1 MGKWILSTAR
11 LPNTLGPVR
20 ERVNKESFWGFLTVL
35 PVILLYLVISILPV
49 AFAIYASFHFVPLL
63 SPEWSWIGVEN
74 YVEVLSMGE
83 FWASM
88 GRGVVYMAGSTA
100 VQLAVG
106 LWMALVLHRLAKGQ
120 RLLTAVVFTA
130 YLIPTVIVAFWA
142 LFMFDTS
149 TGVLH
154 AAFGGWLWGENS
166 YVFGSAAWAMP
177 VLILVG
183 SWKFS
188 VFITIF
194 VLAQLRSIPD
204 RQYEAAKIVGAN
216 RWQMFRDVTFP
227 RLKGII
233 LVVVLLR
240 SVFMFNKFDIIWQ
253 LTRGG
258 PGDTTTTLPIL
269 AYRVTFN
276 DNAYGLG
283 SALAVVMFVFLAIG
297 AVAYFVFFNPSEEV
311 ET

>member
-1 MGKWILSTAR
+1 LPSR
-11 LPNTLGPVR
+11 LAPITDRL
-20 ERVNKESFWGFLTVL
+20 NKEAFWGFLSVL
-35 PVILLYLVISILPV
+35 PVIFLYLVISILPV
-49 AFAIYASFHFVPLL
+49 AFAIYASFHFIPLL
-63 SPEWSWIGVEN
+63 SPEWSWVGIEN
-74 YVEVLSMGE
+74 YAEVLEMDE
-83 FWASM
+83 FWSSM
-88 GRGVVYMAGSTA
+88 WRGVVYMVGSTA
-100 VQLAVG
+100 VQLAIG
-106 LWMALVLHRLAKGQ
+106 LWMALVLNRLIKGQ
-120 RLLTAVVFTA
+120 RVLTAIVFTA
-130 YLIPTVIVAFWA
+130 YLIPTIIVAFWA
-142 LFMFDTS
+142 LFMFDTRS
-149 TGVLH
+149 GVLH
-154 AAFGGWLWGENS
+154 AVFGGVLWAENS
-166 YVFGSAAWAMP
+166 YVFGSPEWAMP

-194 VLAQLRSIPD
+194 VLAQLRSIPE

-240 SVFMFNKFDIIWQ
+240 SIFMFNKFDIIWQ

-258 PGDTTTTLPIL
+258 PGNRTTTLPIL

-276 DNAYGLG
+276 DNSYGLG

-297 AVAYFVFFNPSEEV
+297 AIAYFTMFNPSEEV